1 MHKKVF
7 TEFENS
13 PRLKL
18 FSKHF
23 IRIWTKQTSNAVC
36 CAMVALF
43 PSLTRIV
50 N

>member
-13 PRLKL
+13 PRFKL

-36 CAMVALF
+36 CAMDIPIHRSCKV
-43 PSLTRIV
+43 
-50 N
+50 